1 MEEIKF
7 VEKPGVRTNLFELYE
22 VIGNSVNLLPPPLEA
37 RNLFDQIING
47 IQDAQGGGS
56 RFTEFRSPHT
66 VQTGLF

>member
-47 IQDAQGGGS
+47 IQDAQGGFQWNTMS
-56 RFTEFRSPHT
+56 SLNLSLIP
-66 VQTGLF
+66 